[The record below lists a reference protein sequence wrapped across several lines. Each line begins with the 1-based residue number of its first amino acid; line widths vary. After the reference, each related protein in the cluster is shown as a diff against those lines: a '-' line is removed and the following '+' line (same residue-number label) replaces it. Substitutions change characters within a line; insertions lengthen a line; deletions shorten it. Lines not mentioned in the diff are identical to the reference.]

1 MQQNGVKNIG
11 NSRINYPY
19 KRRKMNFRRRNT
31 KRNHANQG
39 VRKNFINNKNGNY
52 MSRKKGANKF
62 SVRRYNEPRMGQ
74 IQRPAFRF
82 RKNLLFLK
90 GEKMKL
96 FKTNEV
102 ITGDLSM
109 DRNEMINKMITGL
122 KDNKEFKLNNNMT
135 CIPQQQIDF
144 ELEVKDK
151 KGKNTMEWLLT
162 NYLLMIL
169 LPQNLQ
175 LLFAVLIDDI
185 EYNLIEI
192 EKQDKDKLIQNI
204 NDKKIMDN
212 LNLAMKYVSKIQEQH
227 QKFYA
232 KAIELIK
239 EVEFKKEIDKVFKI
253 VGIATVVHNN
263 DDLGTAYDEMVKL
276 LEAKKTC
283 PYIEYYN
290 APLNYY
296 IRNSYWRSVRKT
308 LNMYSPNDLIAIIMA
323 VYKQKML
330 WVANVYEKTGRFIL
344 RNDLERWL
352 SIYLNKEQKK
362 DVIILDVLMIAVPN
376 LIC

>member
-1 MQQNGVKNIG
+1 MQQNGFKNFG
-11 NSRINYPY
+11 NSSKYYPY
-19 KRRKMNFRRRNT
+19 RQRKPNF
-31 KRNHANQG
+31 KRNFNKGNG
-39 VRKNFINNKNGNY
+39 VTRNFINNNKWNNLMKRKGARKNY
-52 MSRKKGANKF
+52 SRK
-62 SVRRYNEPRMGQ
+62 YNEPRMGQ

-96 FKTNEV
+96 FKTNEI
-102 ITGDLSM
+102 ITGDLGM
-109 DRNEMINKMITGL
+109 DRDEMINKMITGL
-122 KDNKEFKLNNNMT
+122 KDDKEIKLNNNIT
-135 CIPQQQIDF
+135 CLPQQQIDF

-151 KGKNTMEWLLT
+151 KGKNTIEWLLT

-175 LLFAVLIDDI
+175 LLFAVLIDEVD
-185 EYNLIEI
+185 YNLIEI
-192 EKQDKDKLIQNI
+192 EKQDKEKLIQNI
-204 NDKKIMDN
+204 NDKRIMDN

-239 EVEFKKEIDKVFKI
+239 NQEFKKEIDKVFKI

-296 IRNSYWRSVRKT
+296 ITNSYWRSVRKA

-323 VYKQKML
+323 VYLQKML
-330 WVANVYEKTGRFIL
+330 WVANVYEKTGRFIV

-352 SIYLNKEQKK
+352 SIYLNKEKK
-362 DVIILDVLMIAVPN
+362 KNVVIIDVLMIAVPN

>member
-1 MQQNGVKNIG
+1 MQRNGFKNFG
-11 NSRINYPY
+11 NSRKYYPY
-19 KRRKMNFRRRNT
+19 GQRKSNFRRNFNNRN
-31 KRNHANQG
+31 G
-39 VRKNFINNKNGNY
+39 VVKNFINNNKRNNL
-52 MSRKKGANKF
+52 MKRKGARKNF
-62 SVRRYNEPRMGQ
+62 NRRYNEPRMGQ

-82 RKNLLFLK
+82 RKNMLFLK

-96 FKTNEV
+96 FKTNEA

-109 DRNEMINKMITGL
+109 DRDEMINKMITGL
-122 KDNKEFKLNNNMT
+122 KDNKEIKLNNNIT

-151 KGKNTMEWLLT
+151 KGKNTIEWLLT

-175 LLFAVLIDDI
+175 LLFAVLIDEVD
-185 EYNLIEI
+185 YNLIEI
-192 EKQDKDKLIQNI
+192 EKQDKEKLIQNI
-204 NDKKIMDN
+204 NDKRIMDN

-232 KAIELIK
+232 KAIELSK
-239 EVEFKKEIDKVFKI
+239 NQEFKKEIDKVFKI

-263 DDLGTAYDEMVKL
+263 DDLGTAYDEMIKL

-296 IRNSYWRSVRKT
+296 ITNSYWRSVRKA

-323 VYKQKML
+323 VYLQKML
-330 WVANVYEKTGRFIL
+330 WVANVYEKTGRYIL

-352 SIYLNKEQKK
+352 SIYLNKEKK
-362 DVIILDVLMIAVPN
+362 KSIVVIDVLMIAVPN